1 MVVDSPV
8 ISRYRCSMNTTIPL
22 AFLSPDEAARSVW
35 TDDEDLSDS
44 DPVADHAGFVA
55 YLYADEDDG
64 DYNAVCASRTFRH
77 RGRLRSVLVV
87 R

>member
-1 MVVDSPV
+1 MVDSPV

-22 AFLSPDEAARSVW
+22 SLLSPDEANRVW

-55 YLYADEDDG
+55 YLYADEDD
-64 DYNAVCASRTFRH
+64 DDHNAVCASRTFRH
-77 RGRLRSVLVV
+77 KGRLRSVLVV